1 MPLSQHRAIPIAA
14 SLFGTIF
21 AAFGFNYIFNP
32 QQAFVSSFGFPYPTA
47 PAEQKILDSFCVLY
61 GAKDL
66 FMGTAIFAA
75 AWLGTRKSLGV
86 ILLAAGASAGIDGWV
101 VNATVGQGEWNHW
114 GYGSVISVL
123 GGVSLG
129 LLG

>member
-1 MPLSQHRAIPIAA
+1 MPLSQHPTIPIAA
-14 SLFGTIF
+14 TLFGTIF
-21 AAFGFNYIFNP
+21 LGFGFNYIFNSRE
-32 QQAFVSSFGFPYPTA
+32 AFVSSFGFPYPAA
-47 PAEQKILDSFCVLY
+47 PAEQKILDSFCILY

-66 FMGTAIFAA
+66 FMGVAIFAS

-101 VNATVGQGEWNHW
+101 VNATVGHGEWNHW
-114 GYGSVISVL
+114 GYGSVISLL
-123 GGVSLG
+123 GTVSLG